1 LTENNDAG
9 SPFNVDA
16 VVKTLKGSWI
26 LVVSLAL
33 FFGIA
38 AGVYA
43 YFQTSVYST
52 SATIKLEGMKSRSAS
67 DPLTQAISGSQ
78 SDLYTEIQ
86 ILQSRFMA
94 SKVLDTVDFST
105 RYFIKSGWKTRELYK
120 KAPFIV
126 SDSYLDPAIAG
137 RQFELV
143 PTGKNKFRLSIVQ
156 EDGFHPVEAL
166 RRLILGIKKEKEA
179 IKYSAVHTYGEKIS
193 TEWFTLVVDKV
204 FKAKIGEHYFFTI
217 NNSKIQLAQMVQSG
231 VRVSSVGRYTS
242 MLRVSFNDTVP
253 LRAKEVV
260 NALCE
265 AYIEEGLKRQTS
277 EAEKSLAFLDEQLGV
292 INKKLERSESS
303 LESFKK
309 VNVMVDMD
317 SKAQATMKTL
327 TTYETQ
333 LTQLDLQLNMVSTL
347 EQYLASGKDISNISF
362 DSTQLQAPTL
372 GDMIEKLQEA
382 KAQLSSL
389 LVEYTENH
397 PEVVKV
403 NEQINIL
410 KNNIRSTI
418 TNIKQNLLA
427 QKKSLEKVVEK
438 YTKSMQSLPQKEQE
452 LANLKRSYMVNEQVY
467 SFLLQQRAQT
477 AVLKA
482 STVSNTEIVDA
493 ALLPT
498 NAVKPKRKIIVAA
511 GFLFGLLLGLAV
523 AFLRDFLNNTIKSK
537 EDVERLTHIPVFGVV
552 PINKG
557 KKFGSVFQEAFRTI
571 RTNLEFMRIDTNYQ
585 TIVVTSTVS
594 GEGKTTVAAN
604 LAAILAK
611 GEKKVVVIDL
621 DMRRAKL
628 SEYFGMRGD
637 IGVST
642 LLSKKNELEEVI
654 QHSGEEGVDLIAAGP
669 VPPNPSE
676 LIMSDYAK
684 IIMNTLREQYDYIV
698 LDTPPVGLVTDA
710 AILMH
715 RADVSLLVIRDS
727 YSKKEFVKSLD
738 RFVKDHEIDHVGLIL
753 NGVNLEKNYGYGYGY
768 GYKYGG
774 EKYYRD

>member
-1 LTENNDAG
+1 MTENIDA
-9 SPFNVDA
+9 SSSFNVDT
-16 VVKTLKGSWI
+16 VVQTLKRSWI
-26 LVVSLAL
+26 LIISLAL
-33 FFGIA
+33 FFGIG

-52 SATIKLEGMKSRSAS
+52 SATIKLDGMKSRSAS

-143 PTGKNKFRLSIVQ
+143 PTGEDSFRLSIVKN
-156 EDGFHPVEAL
+156 DSIHPIESL
-166 RRLILGIKKEKEA
+166 RRLILGIKQDKGE
-179 IKYSAVHTYGEKIS
+179 IKFSAEHKYGEKIS

-204 FKAKIGEHYFFTI
+204 FKARIGQHYFFTI
-217 NNSKIQLAQMVQSG
+217 NNSKTQLAQLVQSG

-242 MLRVSFNDTVP
+242 MLRVSFSDTVP
-253 LRAKEVV
+253 LRAQEVV

-277 EAEKSLAFLDEQLGV
+277 EAEKSLAFLDEQLEV
-292 INKKLERSESS
+292 ISKELERSESS

-309 VNVMVDMD
+309 KNVMVDID
-317 SKAQATMKTL
+317 SKAQATMATL
-327 TTYETQ
+327 TDYESK
-333 LTQLDLQLNMVSTL
+333 LTQLDLQINMVSSL
-347 EQYLASGKDISNISF
+347 EQYLDSGKDISNISF

-410 KNNIRSTI
+410 KNNIRNTI
-418 TNIKQNLLA
+418 KNIKQSQLA
-427 QKKSLEKVVEK
+427 QKKSLEKIVEK
-438 YTKSMQSLPQKEQE
+438 YTKSMQALPQKEQE

-482 STVSNTEIVDA
+482 STVSNTEIVDS
-493 ALLPT
+493 ALLPKW
-498 NAVKPKRKIIVAA
+498 AVKPKRKIIVAA
-511 GFLFGLLLGLAV
+511 GFLLGLLLGFAL
-523 AFLRDFLNNTIKSK
+523 AFLREFLDNTVKSK
-537 EDVERLTHIPVFGVV
+537 EDVQRLTHIPVFGVV
-552 PINKG
+552 PVVKG
-557 KKFGSVFQEAFRTI
+557 KKFGSVFQEAFRAI
-571 RTNLEFMRIDTNYQ
+571 RTNLEFMRSDKNYQ

-594 GEGKTTVAAN
+594 GEGKTTVASN
-604 LAAILAK
+604 LGVILAK
-611 GEKKVVVIDL
+611 GGKKVVVIDL

-628 SEYFGMRGD
+628 SEYFEMRGD
-637 IGVST
+637 IGIST
-642 LLSKKNELEEVI
+642 LLSRKHTLDEVI
-654 QHSGEEGVDLIAAGP
+654 QHSAEEGVDVIGAGP
-669 VPPNPSE
+669 IPPNPSE
-676 LIMSDYAK
+676 LILSEYAK
-684 IIMNTLREQYDYIV
+684 EVMQTLRERYDYII

-727 YSKKEFVKSLD
+727 YTKKEFVKNLD
-738 RFVKDHEIDHVGLIL
+738 RFVKDHEIEHSGLIL

-774 EKYYRD
+774 SKYYTD